1 MGVEEELEMLLAS
14 GVFLFV
20 ILNIKTKLGLRMFYD
35 FRLVVSDFYYI
46 IIIIIIIFL
55 NFSFD
60 FLCVFL
66 EL

>member
-20 ILNIKTKLGLRMFYD
+20 ILNIKTKLGLKMFYD

-46 IIIIIIIFL
+46 IIIIIIIL
-55 NFSFD
+55 NFPFY

-66 EL
+66 DL